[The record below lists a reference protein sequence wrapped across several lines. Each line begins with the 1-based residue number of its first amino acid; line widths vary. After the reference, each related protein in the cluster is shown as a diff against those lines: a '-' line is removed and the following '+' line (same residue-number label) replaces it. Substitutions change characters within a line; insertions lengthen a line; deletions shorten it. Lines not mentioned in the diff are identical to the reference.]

1 MHPQIYKRTFAELG
15 ACYGITRQAVA
26 QLHKKHGRAVLNPDK
41 LFSRITSTARASK
54 LRTLLSDPGER
65 QRITEAILEK

>member
-1 MHPQIYKRTFAELG
+1 
-15 ACYGITRQAVA
+15 VA

>member
-41 LFSRITSTARASK
+41 LFDRITRTARASK
-54 LRTLLSDPGER
+54 LRTLLSDPAKR
-65 QRITEAILEK
+65 QRIAKQISAP